1 MRPTVSQYAAA
12 LEELTAA
19 PSADIAL
26 IVRNFFGVL
35 HHRGDKVNAEAV
47 LRKLETTAAE
57 KEGRVPI
64 TVVTARE
71 TDSEMKDL
79 LAKKIEALFP
89 GKRAELHFEIDAS
102 IIGGALFRTDEVLYD
117 ATLRAELKALERLLI
132 KA

>member
-12 LEELTAA
+12 LEELAA
-19 PSADIAL
+19 SPSADIAL
-26 IVRNFFGVL
+26 IVRNFFDVL
-35 HHRGDKVNAEAV
+35 RHRGNKVNAEAI
-47 LRKLETTAAE
+47 LRQLQATAAE

-71 TDSEMKDL
+71 ADAEMKNL
-79 LAKKIEALFP
+79 LTKKIEALFP

-102 IIGGALFRTDEVLYD
+102 VIGGALFRTDEVLYD
-117 ATLRAELKALERLLI
+117 ATLRAELKSLERLLI